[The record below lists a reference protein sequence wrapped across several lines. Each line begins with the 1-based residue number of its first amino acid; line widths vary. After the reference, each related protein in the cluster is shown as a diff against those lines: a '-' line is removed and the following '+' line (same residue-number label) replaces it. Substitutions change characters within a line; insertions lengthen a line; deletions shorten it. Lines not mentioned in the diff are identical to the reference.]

1 VNDFLCVLK
10 ALGDET
16 RFNIVGLLLEHDFC
30 VRALAKKLEISEAA
44 VSQHLQILR
53 KAGIVKGEKRG
64 YYTHYRVENEAFENT
79 IDQLQEMI
87 KANNA
92 FKSNC
97 RKHKVRK
104 FSELIGE
111 ASNE

>member
-1 VNDFLCVLK
+1 MNDFLSVLK

-30 VRALAKKLEISEAA
+30 VRALAKRLEISEAA

-53 KAGIVKGEKRG
+53 KAGVVRGEKRG
-64 YYTHYRVENEAFENT
+64 YFTHYRVENEALENT

-92 FKSNC
+92 FKSSC
-97 RKHKVRK
+97 KKHKSRK
-104 FSELIGE
+104 FTGLIGGD
-111 ASNE
+111 SND